1 MARRRKALV
10 DLVRDGTFLA
20 RKDERLLAG
29 RDELPWPALEDYRS
43 SYRSAPVDVRREVA
57 LSLERDLRTEDAQTR
72 LLGELQRELRRC
84 GPAGSFRQL
93 DRFAQRF
100 FRHQKGA
107 LASPDGRWQ
116 TAQPYVFPSNHRA
129 FLKEFWRRDKHGRR
143 VYQVGLL
150 MEPKGCSKT
159 PTAAV
164 LGTHAVCSET
174 DAPSVYQIAGSK
186 DQAGFGHEFA
196 QWNVLQG
203 ALAAWME
210 TAGGALLVPE
220 HWGEFEILS
229 AEGDLS
235 AGANPLAGIFDELF
249 LFRHRHQR
257 EAWNSQAQA
266 LHKRSGRSWVLGIST
281 AGYDKQTLLGEM
293 YDAALADPRLE
304 ERDGGYHLRLR
315 DRENGFLFWCHQ
327 IPLDADIED
336 PDVIRRATPAAWVDP
351 GDLLREL
358 GRPDVDE
365 LDWRRLHGNQWTRAR
380 QAWISGRAWTL
391 LRGDSEIPD
400 GAEIFVGIDAARS
413 FDTTAAAWCWISP
426 EGRRVVRSHV
436 WSVRQD
442 APHHTYVRGGE
453 LVNEELVEP
462 FLAQL
467 SDRYTVRGIAFDP
480 RYFSSEARHLSEDG
494 HMVVEIQPW
503 GGAMGD
509 AVVIFEKAC
518 LAGAV
523 EHDGDRV
530 LAAHIEAI
538 DADKRPDGSKKIGKR
553 SRAYPIDAGIASVL
567 AHYLSTLDL
576 PVADAEPG
584 FAWA

>member
-1 MARRRKALV
+1 MPRRRKALV

-29 RDELPWPALEDYRS
+29 RDELPWPRLEDYRTR
-43 SYRSAPVDVRREVA
+43 YRAGGGRDVA
-57 LSLERDLRTEDAQTR
+57 LELERALRGEDAQAK

-84 GPAGSFRQL
+84 GPPGSFRQL

-100 FRHQKGA
+100 FRHQKGS
-107 LASPDGRWQ
+107 LASPDGRWA
-116 TAQPYVFPSNHRA
+116 TAQPYVFPPNHRA

-174 DAPSVYQIAGSK
+174 DAPSVFQIAGSK

-196 QWNVLQG
+196 QWNVQQG
-203 ALAAWME
+203 PLAAWLE
-210 TAGGALLVPE
+210 IAGGALLVPE

-235 AGANPLAGIFDELF
+235 AGANPLAGLFDELF

-293 YDAALADPRLE
+293 YDAAVAHPKLE
-304 ERDGGYHLRLR
+304 VRDGGYHLRLR
-315 DRENGFLFWCHQ
+315 DVENGFLFWCHE
-327 IPLDADIED
+327 IPLDADIQN
-336 PDVIRRATPAAWVDP
+336 PAVIRKGTPAPWVDP

-380 QAWISGRAWTL
+380 SAWIPSRFWAP
-391 LRGDSEIPD
+391 LRGETEIPD
-400 GAEIFVGIDAARS
+400 GARVIAGVDAARTH
-413 FDTTAAAWCWISP
+413 DTTAISWGWLGP
-426 EGRRVVRSHV
+426 DGRLVLRSHV
-436 WSVRQD
+436 WSVRQE
-442 APHHTYVRGGE
+442 APHHTFVHGGE
-453 LVNEELVEP
+453 LANEELVEP
-462 FLAQL
+462 FIRALA
-467 SDRYTVRGIAFDP
+467 DRYELRAIGFDP
-480 RYFSSEARHLSEDG
+480 RYFTTEARHLSEDG
-494 HMVVEIQPW
+494 FLVIEIQP
-503 GGAMGD
+503 GSAAMGD
-509 AVVIFEKAC
+509 AVVAFEKAV
-518 LAGAV
+518 LAGRI

-538 DADKRPDGSKKIGKR
+538 DADRRPDGSKKVGKR
-553 SRAYPIDAGIASVL
+553 SDAYPIDAGMASVICN
-567 AHYLSTLDL
+567 YISTLDL
-576 PVADAEPG
+576 PESVDEPG
-584 FAWA
+584 FAWV